1 MINKKLK
8 IAIMASVLFLAL
20 TASYL
25 WQGGFL
31 GQRGPLERL
40 TIGVSHSRLNGL
52 VWIAQ
57 SQGFDKEQGLE
68 LTLKTYQAGK
78 EAMQDL
84 TSGRL
89 DLACAAEFALVGEIL
104 AGKTNLRCLAA
115 LAAGEIEDL
124 IAHQDRGISR
134 PEDLRGKTIGVPKG
148 TMAEFFLG
156 RFLTLNQIALKDVTI
171 VNVKPL
177 DLVDNLAEGKVDA
190 ILAWKELT
198 HELVKKVG
206 SNAVIWPAQGGQDHY
221 WLLVAPV
228 EIVKQKS
235 PALEKVL
242 KALVQADDFVNK
254 RPEAARE
261 IMAQW
266 LKAPPDSG
274 QNDNFR
280 IRYELFLD
288 QGLLLVMEDQARW
301 LIGNQLTDRKQVPN
315 YLDYIDAE
323 ALLKIDPKAV
333 RLIIPGKE
341 AAKP

>member
-1 MINKKLK
+1 MK
-8 IAIMASVLFLAL
+8 IRTGLMVFSLLLAL
-20 TASYL
+20 IVGYV
-25 WQGGFL
+25 WQAGFL
-31 GQRGPLERL
+31 SIGGPVERL
-40 TIGVSHSRLNGL
+40 TIGVSLTTLNSL
-52 VWIAQ
+52 VWIAEN
-57 SQGFDKEQGLE
+57 QGFDKEQGLE

-84 TSGRL
+84 TSGHL

-104 AGKTNLRCLAA
+104 TGQTNLRCLAA

-124 IAHQDRGISR
+124 IARQDRGIGR

-177 DLVDNLAEGKVDA
+177 DLVNDLAAGKVDA

-235 PALEKVL
+235 PALEKLL

-254 RPEAARE
+254 KPEAARE

-266 LKAPPDSG
+266 LKVPLIDVPTARPH
-274 QNDNFR
+274 

-288 QGLLLVMEDQARW
+288 QGLVLAMEDQARW
-301 LIGNQLTDRKQVPN
+301 LIGNKLTDRKQMPN
-315 YLDYIDAE
+315 FLDYLDAE
-323 ALLKIDPKAV
+323 TLLKVDPKAV

-341 AAKP
+341 VAQP

>member
-1 MINKKLK
+1 MINKKIK
-8 IAIMASVLFLAL
+8 IAILTSALLLVLITGF
-20 TASYL
+20 L

-31 GQRGPLERL
+31 GQRGPREKL
-40 TIGVSHSRLNGL
+40 TIGVSHSMLNGL

-57 SQGFDKEQGLE
+57 SQGFNKEQELE
-68 LTLKTYQAGK
+68 ITLKTYQAGK

-104 AGKTNLRCLAA
+104 AGHTNLRCLAA

-124 IAHQDRGISR
+124 IARRDRGISR
-134 PEDLRGKTIGVPKG
+134 PEDLPGKTIGVPKG
-148 TMAEFFLG
+148 TIAEFFLG
-156 RFLTLNQIALKDVTI
+156 RFLTFNQIALKDVTI

-177 DLVDNLAEGKVDA
+177 DLVDDLAAGKVDA

-198 HELVKKVG
+198 QELVKKVG
-206 SNAVIWPAQGGQDHY
+206 NNAVIWPAQGGQDHY

-235 PALEKVL
+235 PALEKLV
-242 KALVQADDFVNK
+242 KALARADDFVNK
-254 RPEAARE
+254 KPEAARE
-261 IMAQW
+261 IMTQW
-266 LKAPPDSG
+266 LKVPLIDVPTARPH
-274 QNDNFR
+274 

-288 QGLLLVMEDQARW
+288 QGLLLAMEDQARW
-301 LIGNQLTDRKQVPN
+301 LISNKLTDRKQVPN
-315 YLDYIDAE
+315 FLDYLDAE
-323 ALLKIDPKAV
+323 ALLKIDPKGV